1 MVVAVV
7 EVAEGAAEDGVDAGA
22 GAVVRA
28 FGGGVAKEEV
38 DGSAEIAV
46 VEEEGPTEMAGA
58 EDGEVEGPLAAADDF
73 DDEGAEGGVGVGGGE
88 FLAEGEGFGFE
99 VRGHGFGD
107 GFVAPVVGVFGAL
120 GGRCWC

>member
-1 MVVAVV
+1 MVVAAI
-7 EVAEGAAEDGVDAGA
+7 EVAEGAAEEGVDAGA
-22 GAVVRA
+22 GAVVGA
-28 FGGGVAKEEV
+28 LGGGVM
-38 DGSAEIAV
+38 
-46 VEEEGPTEMAGA
+46 EEEMDGAAEVSVVDVEGPVDVAGA

-73 DDEGAEGGVGVGGGE
+73 DDEGAEGGVGVGAGE
-88 FLAEGEGFGFE
+88 FLAEGEGGGFE